1 MKKLLPIL
9 SLCLVLIPVFTYAQG
24 KTVQIETVTVEQGEP
39 FSLVAVADTNPCLH
53 EARGVVTDEL
63 TPLIVA
69 QQKAIE
75 PKSKR
80 GEIRKVK
87 PAPIRWSAP
96 MIRVSPPAREHKP
109 PPLDQWVT
117 IKRPTKRFQLSQG
130 VIKKN
135 IKVYKRTRLPFKP
148 FKVLDPATGRQ
159 IAPSTVLTLPDGK
172 KITAQKYYTELNKLE
187 RDFNA
192 LGYSL
197 DFRRDPA
204 KRVKLQ
210 KIVLDPATVTQMN
223 RQKRLLQD
231 THRFRTLAPPKSIDA
246 LQREFR
252 INLNK
257 DRIRLK
263 RLQRFRQPQQIRTSQ
278 GTLEQLL
285 LPYAYAAPEDQ
296 ARPYNKSI
304 ETRKYE
310 YGYRD
315 VFAIFFNGGTV
326 LSGDSNKAGVNSVAE
341 AGAYVFN
348 NKLTMLR
355 ITGALSAPLAS
366 GNMQA
371 RLTMTVLGETRLR
384 INQSKPVPL
393 NVDQL
398 PQIPSLALADR
409 SSESLDESF
418 ESSFALG
425 PILLSVKFGVRAS
438 AGVDYGLFA
447 SPANANGRFGPFVA
461 SDLYAQAGLNIIIAK
476 AGVSCTLVLLDN
488 CLTLSGQLKVDAD
501 QRGPY
506 FSAVFSIYDRFEALS
521 GEVSLYACIL
531 VPKFALPPWG
541 YKCWDWEIAKWEGLQ
556 AKGYIVK
563 QSSERSYFFEEG
575 PPEPGPPPPPG
586 GEDFGVEGEI
596 AGRWLPAGGSLSVS
610 KSESL
615 FGPAPAVFNDRLYLV
630 HRSGIK
636 ISYRSLTLKTL
647 QDQSPGPKIW
657 PKENIIP
664 GNTLTTIPPAVCI
677 YKNRLYVFHGGWR
690 WPDQGIYYRYMD
702 QNGNWW
708 PQAGSVKVEGS
719 STAYRPALTVFN
731 NRLYLVHKRPGKD
744 GIYYR
749 YVNRSVRN
757 PSGDGS
763 ELLAWTSMAIR
774 ETKIPGKTKTAT
786 GPAVCAFKGK
796 LYIFH
801 RGKDSSD
808 IYYRCMGP
816 DGSLWPRDGDTKVA
830 KSQTSNAPALA
841 VLKDRLFMVHKE
853 KGTRTTVYCR
863 IADCRA
869 GAYRLVWSEPEKIR
883 GITFTDHIPGVCVF
897 KDQFHMFHK
906 GRKDDKKI
914 YYRWYEEQQ

>member
-1 MKKLLPIL
+1 MKKLSAII

-24 KTVQIETVTVEQGEP
+24 KTAQIETLTVEQGEP
-39 FSLVAVADTNPCLH
+39 FSLVTAADTNPCLH
-53 EARGVVTDEL
+53 EARGAVTDEL
-63 TPLIVA
+63 RPLVIA
-69 QQKAIE
+69 QQKTIK
-75 PKSKR
+75 PKSKCA
-80 GEIRKVK
+80 GIKKVQ
-87 PAPIRWSAP
+87 PTRIRWSAP
-96 MIRVSPPAREHKP
+96 IMRVSPPDRKHKP

-117 IKRPTKRFQLSQG
+117 IKRPTKRFQLSQR
-130 VIKKN
+130 VINKN
-135 IKVYKRTRLPFKP
+135 IKVYKRTPIQFKP
-148 FKVLDPATGRQ
+148 FKILDPATGRQ
-159 IAPSTVLTLPDGK
+159 IAPNTPLTLPNGK
-172 KITAQKYYTELNKLE
+172 KITAKRYYSELNKLE
-187 RDFNA
+187 KDFNA

-197 DFRRDPA
+197 DFKRDPT

-210 KIVLDPATVTQMN
+210 EIVLDPATVTRMN

-252 INLNK
+252 MNLKK

-285 LPYAYAAPEDQ
+285 LPHAYAAPEDQ
-296 ARPYNKSI
+296 VKPYNNPI

-326 LSGDSNKAGVNSVAE
+326 LSGDSNKIAVNSVAE

-355 ITGALSAPLAS
+355 IVGSLSAPLAA
-366 GNMQA
+366 GNMEA

-384 INQSKPVPL
+384 INESKPVPL

-398 PQIPSLALADR
+398 PQIPSLALYDR

-425 PILLSVKFGVRAS
+425 PILLSVKFGVRAT

-447 SPANANGRFGPFVA
+447 SPANTNGRFGPFVA
-461 SDLYAQAGLNIIIAK
+461 SDVYAQAGVNIIIAK

-488 CLTLSGQLKVDAD
+488 TLTLSGQLKVDAD
-501 QRGPY
+501 QRGPH

-563 QSSERSYFFEEG
+563 ESSERFYFLEGG
-575 PPEPGPPPPPG
+575 PPEAEAPPETE
-586 GEDFGVEGEI
+586 GEDFGVGGEI
-596 AGRWLPAGGSLSVS
+596 PGRWLPAGGSLRVS

-615 FGPAPAVFNDRLYLV
+615 FGPASAVFNDRLYLV

-636 ISYRSLTLKTL
+636 ISYRSLPLKTL

-657 PKENIIP
+657 PKMRTIP

-677 YKNRLYVFHGGWR
+677 YQNRLYVFHGGWR

-708 PQAGSVKVEGS
+708 PRAGSVKVEGS
-719 STAYRPALTVFN
+719 STAYRPALAVFN
-731 NRLYLVHKRPGKD
+731 NRLYLVYKRPGKD

-796 LYIFH
+796 LYVFH
-801 RGKDSSD
+801 RGKDSKD
-808 IYYRCMGP
+808 IYYRCMGR
-816 DGSLWPRDGDTKVA
+816 DGSLWPRDGDRKVG
-830 KSQTSNAPALA
+830 KSQTSHAPALA
-841 VLKDRLFMVHKE
+841 VLKDRLFMVHKA
-853 KGTRTTVYCR
+853 KGTTVYCR
-863 IADCRA
+863 SADCPG
-869 GAYRLVWSEPEKIR
+869 GAYMLLWSEAEKIR
-883 GITFTDHIPGVCVF
+883 GITFTDHTPSMCMF
-897 KDQFHMFHK
+897 KDQLHMFHK
-906 GRKDDKKI
+906 GRKDDKRI
-914 YYRWYEEQQ
+914 YYRWYEQQQ